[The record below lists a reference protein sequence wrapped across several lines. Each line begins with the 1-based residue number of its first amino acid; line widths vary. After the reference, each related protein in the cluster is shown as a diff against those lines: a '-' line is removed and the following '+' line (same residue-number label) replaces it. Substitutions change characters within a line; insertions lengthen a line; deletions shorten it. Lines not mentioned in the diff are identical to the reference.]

1 MRSFRLILIAGA
13 ATVATLAAQDVQR
26 RAEIGREAPGGAARC
41 VVSVVVDGSA
51 EIQIRGDSAT
61 LHNLAGAPGQFRQ
74 FVCSRPMPPNA
85 RELQFRPVEGRGRQE
100 MISAPRDGG
109 PAVIHIEDPEGGA
122 GEYRFEL
129 TWVEGGPERGRPA
142 EAYRGGEQRPGGD
155 QYQEDRDRFF
165 QGESWRR
172 NFFQRVREDV
182 EHLEHSTIPF
192 TGDRARLTRTANE
205 LNELQGKLAQGRY
218 DERQLDD
225 VMAALSSVVQNNRLS
240 ERDRDIL
247 NDDLRRMREFR
258 ERHDEW
264 GARRYQ

>member
-1 MRSFRLILIAGA
+1 MRSFCSILIVSA
-13 ATVATLAAQDVQR
+13 AAAATLAAQDVQR
-26 RAEIGREAPGGAARC
+26 RAEIGRGPDGGGRC
-41 VVSVVVDGSA
+41 TVTVVVDGAA
-51 EIQIRGDSAT
+51 EVQIRGDNAT
-61 LHNLAGAPGQFRQ
+61 LHNLSGAPSQFRQ

-85 RELQFRPVEGRGRQE
+85 HELQFRAVEGRGRQE
-100 MISAPRDGG
+100 LVSAPRDGG
-109 PAVIHIEDPEGGA
+109 PAVVHIEDPEGGA

-129 TWVEGGPERGRPA
+129 TWTEGGVDRGRP
-142 EAYRGGEQRPGGD
+142 EEGRREEGYRGD

-165 QGESWRR
+165 QGEAWRR

-192 TGDRARLTRTANE
+192 TGDRVRLARTATE
-205 LNELQGKLAQGRY
+205 LNELQGKLAEGRY

-264 GARRYQ
+264 GARRP